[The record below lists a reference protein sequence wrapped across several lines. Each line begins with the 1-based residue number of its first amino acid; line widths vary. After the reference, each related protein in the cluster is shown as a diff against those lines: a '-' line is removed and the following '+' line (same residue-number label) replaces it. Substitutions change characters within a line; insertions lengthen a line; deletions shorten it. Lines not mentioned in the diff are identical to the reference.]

1 MANKNYVYFL
11 SIVAA
16 LGGFLFGFDTAVI
29 SGAER
34 AIQVNWNLTDFYHGL
49 AVAIALYGTVIGA
62 LFGGLPADKWGRKPT
77 LIFIGVLYFISAL
90 GSALAPD
97 VYSFMIFRFIGGI
110 GVGASSVV
118 APMYI
123 SEIAPAKN
131 RGQLVALFQFNLV
144 FGILIAYLSNY
155 LIGTANLQ
163 DAWRWM
169 LGVEAI
175 PAVIYTIMVLRVPES
190 PRWLVVKRNDL
201 TQARAILDKT
211 DPGAAES
218 IIQSTFDENQLVQAK
233 SSFLDLFNPK
243 FLSITGLAVMI
254 AVFNQVS
261 GINAIIYFAP
271 RIFELGGISA
281 ESALFSTIGIGVVN
295 LIGTMF
301 GLFLIDR
308 IGRKKLMLIG
318 SIGYIIS
325 LGLISLN
332 FMGELRMEG
341 PFLPIFV
348 FIFIASHAIG
358 QGSVIWVFISEVF
371 PNKLRASGQSLGC
384 FTHWILAAV
393 IANIFP
399 YLATTLGPAYIFGF
413 FCFMMILQL
422 LWVIFIMPETK
433 GKSLEEIGQKL
444 KAETI

>member
-1 MANKNYVYFL
+1 MYFL

-34 AIQVNWNLTDFYHGL
+34 AIQTNWQLTDFYHGL
-49 AVAIALYGTVIGA
+49 AVAIALYGTVLGA

-90 GSALAPD
+90 GSALAPEI
-97 VYSFMIFRFIGGI
+97 YSFMIFRFIGGI

-144 FGILIAYLSNY
+144 FGILVAYLSNY

-190 PRWLVVKRNDL
+190 PRWLVIKRNDL

-211 DPGAAES
+211 DPDAAES

-233 SSFLDLFNPK
+233 SSFFDLFNPK

-281 ESALFSTIGIGVVN
+281 ENALFSTIGIGIVN

-332 FMGELRMEG
+332 FMGELTVEG

-348 FIFIASHAIG
+348 FIFIASHAVG
-358 QGSVIWVFISEVF
+358 QGSVIWVFISEIF
-371 PNKLRASGQSLGC
+371 PNKLRARGQSLGS

-399 YLATTLGPAYIFGF
+399 YLASTLGPAYIFGF

-433 GKSLEEIGQKL
+433 GKSLEEIGQNL
-444 KAETI
+444 KAEII